1 MNRSQFLRL
10 LLLSLLSLLAF
21 PLKVLAD
28 MVPRVFKTRKLPL
41 PITPVEE
48 FYIEDYSGPPK
59 SLRQGA
65 DHWRLTIK
73 GKVDHPL
80 TLDFRQ
86 ILARPKVKRIITLN
100 CIGNPV
106 GGRAIGNAEWEGISL
121 KHLLDEADPHFFSN
135 TLIIKAEDG
144 YYESIPLRKARHP
157 AAMLAYKMNGQPLTL
172 NHGFPLRLLIPGL
185 YGIKQMKWIKEIEVA
200 NHRPK
205 GYWHKK
211 GWSKEAKVKLISRID
226 LPENNEMLRSRQ
238 TVIQG
243 IAFAGDRGIQYVQV
257 SIDGEKTWRLAQ
269 LEKPLSLYSWVF
281 WKFPCTFPK
290 PGRTRIA
297 VRAAD
302 QYSGLQQDDLRDPFP
317 SGTSGIHRIE
327 IMVS

>member
-10 LLLSLLSLLAF
+10 LFFGLLFLLVL

-28 MVPRVFKTRKLPL
+28 MVPHVFKTRKHPL
-41 PITPVEE
+41 PITPVQE

-59 SLRQGA
+59 SLRHGA

-80 TLDFRQ
+80 TLDYRQ
-86 ILARPKVKRIITLN
+86 ILARPSVKRIITLN

-106 GGRAIGNAEWEGISL
+106 GGRAIGNAEWQGIPL
-121 KHLLDEADPHFFSN
+121 KDLLAEADPHFFSN
-135 TLIIKAEDG
+135 TLIIRAEDG
-144 YYESIPLRKARHP
+144 YYESIPLRKAKHP
-157 AAMLAYKMNGQPLTL
+157 GAMLAYKMNGKPLTL

-185 YGIKQMKWIKEIEVA
+185 YGIKQMKWIVEIEVA
-200 NHRPK
+200 DHRPK

-211 GWSKEAKVKLISRID
+211 GWSKQAKVKIISRID
-226 LPENNEMLRSRQ
+226 LPENNKVLRSRQ
-238 TVIQG
+238 TVIRG

-257 SIDGEKTWRLAQ
+257 SIDGEKTWSLAQ
-269 LEKPLSLYSWVF
+269 LEKPLSPYSWVF
-281 WKFPCTFPK
+281 WKFPCTFHR

-327 IMVS
+327 VLVS

>member
-10 LLLSLLSLLAF
+10 LFFSLLSLLVL
-21 PLKVLAD
+21 PLKVVAD
-28 MVPRVFKTRKLPL
+28 MVPRVFKSRRLPL

-65 DHWRLTIK
+65 GNWQLTIK
-73 GKVDHPL
+73 GKVDHPI
-80 TLDFRQ
+80 TLDYRQ
-86 ILARPKVKRIITLN
+86 ILARPAVKRIITLN

-121 KHLLDEADPHFFSN
+121 KDLIDTADPHFFSN
-135 TLIIKAEDG
+135 TLIIRAEDG

-157 AAMLAYKMNGQPLTL
+157 GAMLATKMNGKPLTL

-185 YGIKQMKWIKEIEVA
+185 YGIKQMKWIVEIEVA
-200 NHRPK
+200 GHRPK

-211 GWSKEAKVKLISRID
+211 GWSKEAKVKIISRID
-226 LPENNEMLRSRQ
+226 SPLNNEVLPSRQ
-238 TVIQG
+238 TVIKG

-257 SIDGEKTWRLAQ
+257 SLDGEKTWSLAEI
-269 LEKPLSLYSWVF
+269 EKPLSPYSWVF
-281 WKFPCTFPK
+281 WKFPCTFAR

-302 QYSGLQQDDLRDPFP
+302 LYSGLQQDDLRDPFP

-327 IMVS
+327 VLVS

>member
-1 MNRSQFLRL
+1 MTRSRFLRFL
-10 LLLSLLSLLAF
+10 LFTIVFLFTL

-28 MVPRVFKTRKLPL
+28 MVPRVFKTRKRPS

-48 FYIEDYSGPPK
+48 FYVEDFSGPPK

-65 DHWRLTIK
+65 KDWRLTIK

-80 TLDFRQ
+80 TLDYKQ
-86 ILARPKVKRIITLN
+86 ILSRPTVKRIITLN

-106 GGRAIGNAEWEGISL
+106 GGRAIGTALWEGIPL
-121 KHLLDEADPHFFSN
+121 KDLIDSADPNFFSN
-135 TLIIKAEDG
+135 TLILKAEDG
-144 YYESIPLRKARHP
+144 YYESIPLGKAKHP
-157 AAMLAYKMNGQPLTL
+157 AALLAIKMNGQPLTL

-211 GWSKEAKVKLISRID
+211 GWSRQAKVKIVSRID
-226 LPENNEMLRSRQ
+226 IPENNETLISRQ
-238 TVIQG
+238 TIIRG

-257 SIDGEKTWRLAQ
+257 SIDGEKTWSLAQ
-269 LEKPLSLYSWVF
+269 LAKPLSPYSWVF

-290 PGRTRIA
+290 AGRTRIA

-327 IMVS
+327 VLVS